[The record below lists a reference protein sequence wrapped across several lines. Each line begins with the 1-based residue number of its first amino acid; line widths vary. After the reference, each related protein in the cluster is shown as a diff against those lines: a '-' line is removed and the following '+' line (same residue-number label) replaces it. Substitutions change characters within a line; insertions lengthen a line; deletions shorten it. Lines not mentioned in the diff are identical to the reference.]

1 MGKTMPRLWLLILGG
16 VSALMLAAAHA
27 FEHFGGLA
35 PCLLCL
41 KQREVYWALL
51 LVSWVGWRLGHERA
65 VVWCLTLGLAGT
77 ILGAGIAL
85 AGYHTGVELHMWAGP
100 AACASGGAVDLM
112 ALDLDTALA
121 GPVARPG
128 CDRVM
133 WSLFG
138 VSMAGWNGLISLV
151 LWLITLRMVHFET
164 R

>member
-1 MGKTMPRLWLLILGG
+1 MGKTMPRLWLLILGA

-51 LVSWVGWRLGHERA
+51 PVSWVGWRLGHERA
-65 VVWCLTLGLAGT
+65 VIWRLALGLSAV

-85 AGYHTGVELHMWAGP
+85 AGYHAGAEWQFWPGP
-100 AACASGGAVDLM
+100 AACATGGAMDVT
-112 ALDLDTALA
+112 ALNLDAALA

-128 CDRVM
+128 CEQVL

-138 VSMAGWNGLISLV
+138 ISMAGWNGLISLA
-151 LWLITLRMVHFET
+151 LWLITLQMVRYET